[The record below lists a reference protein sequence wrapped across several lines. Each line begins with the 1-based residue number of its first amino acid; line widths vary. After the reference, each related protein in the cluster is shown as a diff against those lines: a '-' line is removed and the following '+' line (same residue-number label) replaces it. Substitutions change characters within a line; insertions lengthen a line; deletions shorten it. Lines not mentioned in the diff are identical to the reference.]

1 MASRF
6 SHPISHRIAATALL
20 AAMALPVLAQQ
31 PPAAPAAPTAPAKA
45 AYEKF
50 RNPASRYAI
59 VGVFVAKDKDGVRV
73 AVTGAGDDG
82 VFRAKPLEAALTKK
96 FDASALD
103 GARIDAGSLMSDM
116 HASADYRA
124 HLVVVMAK
132 RAVAAANG

>member
-1 MASRF
+1 MPTDSDQLRAIFKAYDVRGTV
-6 SHPISHRIAATALL
+6 PDQIDADL
-20 AAMALPVLAQQ
+20 A
-31 PPAAPAAPTAPAKA
+31 
-45 AYEKF
+45 
-50 RNPASRYAI
+50 RR
-59 VGVFVAKDKDGVRV
+59 VGNAFV